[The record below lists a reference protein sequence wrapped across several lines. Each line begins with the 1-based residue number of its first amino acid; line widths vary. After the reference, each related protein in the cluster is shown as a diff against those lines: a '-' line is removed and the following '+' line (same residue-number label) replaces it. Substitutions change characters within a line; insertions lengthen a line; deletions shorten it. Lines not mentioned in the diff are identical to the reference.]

1 MNMAT
6 PNFNANLSSEDSRL
20 SDFSFGLPV
29 SDTTAPYEPTP
40 GETEPQLKPR
50 RPRKTSAGDVIVAFV
65 ILGAALVSILGVNR
79 QTIIHNFPQVA
90 AVLRL
95 TAAAQKPALPA
106 GADAQ
111 IKVWADRNTGLY
123 YCPGADSYGRT
134 RNGRY
139 MSQAEARLESFEPA
153 QRRDCTTPAGAVVAE
168 R

>member
-1 MNMAT
+1 MAT
-6 PNFNANLSSEDSRL
+6 PNFNANLSNENSRL
-20 SDFSFGLPV
+20 SDFSYGLPS
-29 SDTTAPYEPTP
+29 SDTEAPYEAENWQSTP
-40 GETEPQLKPR
+40 QPQTR
-50 RPRKTSAGDVIVAFV
+50 RPGKTSVGDVMAAFV
-65 ILGAALVSILGVNR
+65 ILGSALVGCLGVNR
-79 QTIIHNFPQVA
+79 EMIIHNFPQVA
-90 AVLRL
+90 AVLHL

-111 IKVWADRNTGLY
+111 MRVWADRNTGLY

>member
-1 MNMAT
+1 MAT
-6 PNFNANLSSEDSRL
+6 PNFNANLNTEISRL
-20 SDFSFGLPV
+20 SDFSYGLPS
-29 SDTTAPYEPTP
+29 SDRAAPYEA
-40 GETEPQLKPR
+40 ENWQLAPQARTR
-50 RPRKTSAGDVIVAFV
+50 RPGKTSAGDVIVAFV
-65 ILGAALVSILGVNR
+65 ILGAALVGCLGVNR
-79 QTIIHNFPQVA
+79 EMIVHNFPQAA
-90 AVLRL
+90 AVLHL
-95 TAAAQKPALPA
+95 VAPAKKAVLPA

-111 IKVWADRNTGLY
+111 IRVWADRNTGLY